1 MNPIDTILQN
11 FGLVILDG
19 ALATELERRGADLND
34 PLWSARLLLEQPDLI
49 REVHADYFRA
59 GADCAISASYQAT
72 FPGFARRGL
81 GVHAASELMRRSVLL
96 ACEARDEVWA
106 EVAHTGRPLP
116 LVAASIGPYGAF
128 LHDGS
133 EYRGDYTISDEDL
146 LAFHRPR
153 MAVLSDAG
161 ADLLALETIPSFR
174 EAQVLL
180 RLLEEF
186 PQTWAWVSFSAR
198 DGQHIS
204 DGTLFATC
212 VAEVSPHPQVVAVGV
227 NCTAPEYVADLLRT
241 ARDVTHKPLLAYP
254 NSGEVYDPASHA
266 WCGVTSTHDYV
277 AFAQAWY
284 AAGARIVGGCCRT
297 TPHHIRAIV
306 AWARA
311 SHQGTERV

>member
-34 PLWSARLLLEQPDLI
+34 PLWSARLLLEEPDLI

-59 GADCAISASYQAT
+59 GADCAITASYQAT

-81 GVHAASELMRRSVLL
+81 GHQAASELMRRSVRL
-96 ACEARDEVWA
+96 ACDARDAVWA
-106 EVAHTGRPLP
+106 TLDHTRRPHP

-133 EYRGDYTISDEDL
+133 EYRGDYTISDADL

-174 EAQVLL
+174 EAQLLL

-186 PQTWAWVSFSAR
+186 PQTWAWMSFSAR

-204 DGTLFATC
+204 DGTPFATC
-212 VAEVSPHPQVVAVGV
+212 VAEIAQHPQVAAVGV
-227 NCTAPEYVADLLRT
+227 NCTAPGYVAELLRV
-241 ARDVTHKPLLAYP
+241 ARDLTTKPLLAYP
-254 NSGEVYDPASHA
+254 NSGEIYDPATHA
-266 WCGVTSTHDYV
+266 WCGIASVGDY
-277 AFAQAWY
+277 AAEAQKWY
-284 AAGARIVGGCCRT
+284 AEGASILGGCCRT
-297 TPHHIRAIV
+297 TPDHIRAIA

-311 SHQGTERV
+311 AHQGAERV